1 MSKPEPKDELSFAPA
16 EDRPIAY
23 VERIRDYYAALGYG
37 EPYQWAHYTDV
48 PFTPP
53 RKPLS
58 QCRVALITTA
68 APYRPDKGDQGPGA
82 PYNAAAKFY
91 SVYSGDVE
99 GDHDLRISHVA
110 IDGKHTTGED
120 LGSYFPLA
128 QLRRARSEARIGR
141 LAARF
146 HGAPT
151 NRSQRHTLSVDCPD
165 LVRRCMEDDA
175 DVAIL
180 VPNCPVCHQ
189 TMSLAARMLEENGI
203 ATVVM
208 GSAKDIVEYVG
219 VPRFLFSDFPLGNS
233 AGRPN
238 DQDSQA
244 FTLEL
249 ALKLLEAAPAAR
261 TTVQSP
267 LRWSE
272 DHAWKADYCNAAL
285 LSAAEIARARED
297 FDSRKRKAKELREAI
312 TRHPG
317 ESRGAALGTAK

>member
-1 MSKPEPKDELSFAPA
+1 MSRSEPADE
-16 EDRPIAY
+16 PIAY
-23 VERIRDYYAALGYG
+23 LERIRDYYAALGYG
-37 EPYQWAHYTDV
+37 EPYRWAHYADV
-48 PFTPP
+48 PFTPLG
-53 RKPLS
+53 KPLS
-58 QCRVALITTA
+58 RCRLALITTA
-68 APYRPDKGDQGPGA
+68 APYRPENGDQGPGA

-99 GDHDLRISHVA
+99 KDHDLRISHVA
-110 IDGKHTTGED
+110 IDRKHTTGED
-120 LGSYFPLA
+120 VGSYFPLA
-128 QLRRARSEARIGR
+128 QLRRARSEGRIGS

-151 NRSQRHTLSVDCPD
+151 NRSQLHTLSVDCPD
-165 LVRRCMEDDA
+165 LVRRCSEDGADA
-175 DVAIL
+175 AIL

-238 DQDSQA
+238 DQESQA
-244 FTLEL
+244 FTLDL
-249 ALKLLEAAPAAR
+249 ALKLLAAAPAAR

-267 LRWSE
+267 LKWSD
-272 DHAWKADYCNAAL
+272 DHVWKADYCNVAL
-285 LSAAEIARARED
+285 LSADEIARARRQ
-297 FDSRKRKAKELREAI
+297 FDAGKRKAKEQRRSL
-312 TRHPG
+312 
-317 ESRGAALGTAK
+317 SS